1 MSFFQLALAFLA
13 GTLITTIIAWSR
25 LRASAHQR
33 DAAETLFASAA
44 RENQNLRRAA
54 SRANASI
61 EGVLAAYSRP
71 VLLTNRERIIH
82 YANPAAL
89 ELLGLPRDQVVGR
102 GSAAVL
108 QDYDTTQLLMRAARL
123 GEVCERTFDRV
134 TTGQTWRVVATP
146 LRVNPESDEITDIAL
161 TIDDLTELRRLE
173 TVRRDFVAHV
183 SHELRTPLA
192 AMRLLAETL
201 VNALDRDPAAARGFA
216 LRIAAEAEHLAQMVA
231 ELLELSRIESG
242 KITLRTEPTDM
253 AALIEVVIERMLPL
267 SEERKITLT
276 SSLPETLPDSLC
288 DGERI
293 GEVLINLIHNGLK
306 YTNPGGQVTVSAAV
320 IDDEMVVAGSG
331 AVGHLRVKQP
341 MLVIRVRDT
350 GVGISDDD
358 LPRVFERFFKA
369 DRARTRQ
376 VAVLSEQGQGQSA
389 GSQAQAAAGTG
400 LGLAI
405 ARHLIDLHGGRIWA
419 ESRIGRG
426 SVFSFTLPL
435 APNGSSNV
443 EPVSSPTAVVAGDN

>member
-1 MSFFQLALAFLA
+1 
-13 GTLITTIIAWSR
+13 
-25 LRASAHQR
+25 
-33 DAAETLFASAA
+33 
-44 RENQNLRRAA
+44 
-54 SRANASI
+54 
-61 EGVLAAYSRP
+61 
-71 VLLTNRERIIH
+71 
-82 YANPAAL
+82 
-89 ELLGLPRDQVVGR
+89 
-102 GSAAVL
+102 
-108 QDYDTTQLLMRAARL
+108 
-123 GEVCERTFDRV
+123 
-134 TTGQTWRVVATP
+134 
-146 LRVNPESDEITDIAL
+146 
-161 TIDDLTELRRLE
+161 
-173 TVRRDFVAHV
+173 
-183 SHELRTPLA
+183 
-192 AMRLLAETL
+192 MRLLAETL

-267 SEERKITLT
+267 AEERKIILT